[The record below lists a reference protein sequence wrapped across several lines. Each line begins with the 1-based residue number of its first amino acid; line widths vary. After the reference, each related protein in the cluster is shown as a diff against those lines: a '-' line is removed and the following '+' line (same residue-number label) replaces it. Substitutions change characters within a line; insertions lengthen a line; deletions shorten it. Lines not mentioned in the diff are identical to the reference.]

1 METKKIIKDFII
13 ANITYFEDD
22 IILNDSDNIFE
33 LGFVNSLFSM
43 ELLNFVESSFD
54 IQISDEELTLENFST
69 VDNIVRLVNR
79 K

>member
-1 METKKIIKDFII
+1 METKKIIKDFIVD
-13 ANITYFEDD
+13 NITYFEDD

-43 ELLNFVESSFD
+43 ALLNFVESTFD
-54 IQISDEELTLENFST
+54 IQISDEELTLENFSS
-69 VDNIVRLVNR
+69 VDNIVSLVNR